1 MSERS
6 SGTAAEVRQTA
17 DAERATPGVARARWA
32 ITGVFFINGLLLSTY
47 LVRIPSL
54 KASLG
59 LTESQLGVVLTCYG
73 VAAVL
78 AMQSVGRLVARF
90 GSARVILVTLA
101 ALPFALVAIGFAG
114 DVVELAAAVTV
125 AGAAAGT
132 IDAAMNAHAVVVE
145 RLHRRPIMNGCHAA
159 WSISAIVASLLGA
172 AVIRANVSVA
182 EHTLWVGGLLL
193 PAAIP
198 VALGLLPASADRE
211 PKLANHTKPAGK
223 ARYGWTGAVLV
234 FGCLGLVL
242 MLCEAA
248 VISWSG
254 VFLHEGR
261 GATLAVAALGYGAY
275 TLFQTFGRLAGDP
288 LTERFGRV
296 RMFRAHALVAV
307 AGFVVVLA
315 GRTPLVSLAGFAVLG
330 FGTSVLVPLI
340 FSAVG
345 HAGGQ
350 GPGAARFVSRA
361 TTFTYAG
368 ILIGPA
374 LVGWLA
380 QGVGLNWT
388 FAALIPLMVL
398 TALSARVMRPPSGDG
413 AGPVGG

>member
-1 MSERS
+1 MTETTDQER
-6 SGTAAEVRQTA
+6 GTTDAVAAGVR
-17 DAERATPGVARARWA
+17 RARWA
-32 ITGVFFINGLLLSTY
+32 ITGVFFVNGLLVSTY

-73 VAAVL
+73 VAAIL
-78 AMQSVGRLVARF
+78 CMQSVGRLVARF
-90 GSARVILVTLA
+90 GSGRVIRCALAVLPFTLA
-101 ALPFALVAIGFAG
+101 AIGLAG
-114 DVVELAAAVTV
+114 DAVQLAVAVTLT
-125 AGAAAGT
+125 GAVNGT
-132 IDAAMNAHAVVVE
+132 VDAAMNAHAVVVE

-172 AVIRANVSVA
+172 AVIRGNVSVA
-182 EHTLWVGGLLL
+182 EHTLWVGGALLL
-193 PAAIP
+193 AGIP
-198 VALGLLPASADRE
+198 VTMWLLPASADRE
-211 PKLANHTKPAGK
+211 LEPADRAKPAEK
-223 ARYGWTGAVLV
+223 AGWRHGWSGAVLV
-234 FGCLGLVL
+234 FGGIGLIL

-261 GATLAVAALGYGAY
+261 GATLAVAALGFGAY

-296 RMFRAHALVAV
+296 TMFRTHAIIAV
-307 AGFVVVLA
+307 LGFAIVLA
-315 GRTPLVSLAGFAVLG
+315 GRTPFVSLAGFAVLG
-330 FGTSVLVPLI
+330 VGTSVLVPLI

-345 HAGGQ
+345 HAGGD
-350 GPGAARFVSRA
+350 GPGAATFVSRA

-374 LVGWLA
+374 IVGWVA
-380 QGVGLNWT
+380 QGIGLNWT
-388 FAALIPLMVL
+388 FAALIPFMVI
-398 TALSARVMRPPSGDG
+398 TALSARVMRAPSGS
-413 AGPVGG
+413 